1 MRGCN
6 VRYRGHWEARVFTSL
21 KKCVV
26 SAFIGFFTLKESTG
40 SYEVSAQCPLAEA
53 QPLPFTATP
62 HHCTMVPDQASLLTA
77 AGSPSPA
84 CVAPPSST
92 STSTSTAFAL
102 PTAENNRLRWAGLL
116 SLVLIAALVA
126 LVAATQRS
134 ARAKHVDVLF
144 VLRDAGETLSLL
156 PVMMALARSP
166 NNLTV
171 TALIW
176 GAARDVTA
184 PGGNGNVPVP
194 LPRGASFLTW
204 KDVGAT
210 TMPSDAA
217 RDPRL
222 PDADVDRLLAS
233 VRPRVVVTG
242 MVSAVQLQV
251 ALAYRRGVVGGG
263 ARDASGGGTGGRGRG
278 RRGTG
283 TGGSGSSSGIGSGS
297 VRGSV
302 RGSGSGSDGGSI
314 GDNSAAMDATTDA
327 VVGLDDG
334 FGLWN
339 SSNWDGRFVAHDA
352 ITHLFTTAE
361 VVAVG
366 ARTQAAA
373 VAAAA
378 GKSGSALNVS
388 AVGSPTLESWQEAV
402 RDRRALESLRSRLFP
417 GSDRGSS
424 DSGSS
429 GGGSSGGGG
438 GGSPIVSFMG
448 GYGDGYL
455 DSVRIFAK
463 GIAALQ
469 QQKVSKVS
477 KVSKVLKGTA
487 SRTGTAEPKVRYDE
501 YESM

>member
-1 MRGCN
+1 MSRASLWRR
-6 VRYRGHWEARVFTSL
+6 VARRVGAGVVPPTLAARSATLRSNITRSRKKSPAQQKWFGFRAERASL
-21 KKCVV
+21 IQRPPAPAH
-26 SAFIGFFTLKESTG
+26 SIRH
-40 SYEVSAQCPLAEA
+40 
-53 QPLPFTATP
+53 TATP
-62 HHCTMVPDQASLLTA
+62 QHRTMVPDQASLLTA
-77 AGSPSPA
+77 SGSPSPT
-84 CVAPPSST
+84 CAPPST
-92 STSTSTAFAL
+92 SASDSAAFAL

-116 SLVLIAALVA
+116 SLVLIASLVA

-134 ARAKHVDVLF
+134 ARARHVDVLF

-156 PVMMALARSP
+156 PVMLALARSP

-251 ALAYRRGVVGGG
+251 ALAYRRGGGSG
-263 ARDASGGGTGGRGRG
+263 ARDASGGTGGRGRG
-278 RRGTG
+278 RRGSG
-283 TGGSGSSSGIGSGS
+283 IGGSGGSGSGGS
-297 VRGSV
+297 GSV
-302 RGSGSGSDGGSI
+302 RGSGSGGGSN
-314 GDNSAAMDATTDA
+314 GDSSAATDATTDA

-339 SSNWDGRFVAHDA
+339 SSNWDGRFVAHNA

-366 ARTQAAA
+366 ARAQAAA
-373 VAAAA
+373 VAAKA
-378 GKSGSALNVS
+378 GKSGSTLNVS

-424 DSGSS
+424 GS
-429 GGGSSGGGG
+429 GGSDGGGGGGGG

-477 KVSKVLKGTA
+477 NLSKGAA
-487 SRTGTAEPKVRYDE
+487 SRTGTAESKVRSDE
-501 YESM
+501 YEST

>member
-1 MRGCN
+1 MS
-6 VRYRGHWEARVFTSL
+6 AKS
-21 KKCVV
+21 KCQRSV
-26 SAFIGFFTLKESTG
+26 SA
-40 SYEVSAQCPLAEA
+40 VSAQCPLAEA
-53 QPLPFTATP
+53 QPLPVTATP

-263 ARDASGGGTGGRGRG
+263 ARDASGGGTGGRSRG
-278 RRGTG
+278 RRGSG
-283 TGGSGSSSGIGSGS
+283 IGGSGSSSGSSSGIGS
-297 VRGSV
+297 
-302 RGSGSGSDGGSI
+302 GSGSGSDGGSI
-314 GDNSAAMDATTDA
+314 GDNSAATDAMTDA

-366 ARTQAAA
+366 ARAQAAA

-424 DSGSS
+424 GSGSS
-429 GGGSSGGGG
+429 GSGGSGGGG

-477 KVSKVLKGTA
+477 KVLKGTA

-501 YESM
+501 YEYM